1 MTNKSGIR
9 KVCPNGHVFYKS
21 SDCLT
26 CPVCEKKKKPTMG
39 FLSKIS
45 APARRALEQEGID
58 SLKQISKYTEAQLLA
73 LHGIGSS
80 AIKVLQEEL
89 TANNLT
95 FKKQTT
101 KVTPVTDKTKPETVK
116 AYIADFPIETQKH
129 LQKISALIKKLI
141 PDVEEKISYGMP
153 SYHYQG
159 KYVIYF
165 AGYKNHIGIYPIPT
179 GNKELDSLYK
189 NYKITGKATLQL
201 PLNKPLPLD
210 LIEKMV
216 KHKLASLT
224 GRTK

>member
-26 CPVCEKKKKPTMG
+26 CPICEKKKKPAIG

-45 APARRALEQEGID
+45 APARRALEQEGI
-58 SLKQISKYTEAQLLA
+58 STLKQVTKYTEAQLLE
-73 LHGIGSS
+73 LHGIGKS
-80 AIKVLQEEL
+80 AVKILLQEL
-89 TANNLT
+89 AANNLT

-101 KVTPVTDKTKPETVK
+101 KATTVKDNAKPESVN
-116 AYIADFPIETQKH
+116 AYIANFPDETQKY
-129 LQKISALIKKLI
+129 LQKIRALIKKLI
-141 PDVEEKISYGMP
+141 PEIEEKISYGMP

-159 KYVIYF
+159 SYVIYF

-201 PLNKPLPLD
+201 PLSKPLPLG

-216 KHKLASLT
+216 KHKMTTLT
-224 GRTK
+224 NKSK

>member
-1 MTNKSGIR
+1 MTNKTGIR

-26 CPVCEKKKKPTMG
+26 CPVCEKKKKPAIG
-39 FLSKIS
+39 FLPKIS

-58 SLKQISKYTEAQLLA
+58 SLKQLSKYTETQLSE
-73 LHGIGSS
+73 LHGIGKS
-80 AIKVLQEEL
+80 AIKILQLEL
-89 TANNLT
+89 SANKLS

-101 KVTPVTDKTKPETVK
+101 KATPAIDKAKPESVA
-116 AYIADFPIETQKH
+116 AYIADFPDETQKY
-129 LQKISALIKKLI
+129 LQKIRALIKKLV
-141 PDVEEKISYGMP
+141 PDVAEKISYGMP

-179 GNKELDSLYK
+179 GNKELDALYK

-201 PLNKPLPLD
+201 PLGKPLPLD

-216 KHKLASLT
+216 KHKMATLTSL
-224 GRTK
+224 KQ